1 MNVAIDYT
9 SSIFIEDYVN
19 EKADEVI
26 INRFDD
32 LAVFISDNGDLNEY
46 DKLFKSMMNQETEA
60 CKNAYHFIFEQ
71 ALKMI
76 KSELKNKNE
85 IHDQAISV

>member
-9 SSIFIEDYVN
+9 SSTLIEDYIN
-19 EKADEVI
+19 KKADDVI

-32 LAVFISDNGDLNEY
+32 LAVFISNNGDLNEY

-60 CKNAYHFIFEQ
+60 CKNAYQFIFEQ
-71 ALKMI
+71 ALKMV

-85 IHDQAISV
+85 IDDQAISV

>member
-9 SSIFIEDYVN
+9 SSTLIEDYIN
-19 EKADEVI
+19 KKADDVI

-60 CKNAYHFIFEQ
+60 CKNAYQFIFEQ
-71 ALKMI
+71 ALKMV

-85 IHDQAISV
+85 IDDQAISV